1 MPKLPKNMIRR
12 KGKPGFYYRQKVAG
26 RLVVR
31 ALGPDYELACQR
43 LRSLKSNDVPP
54 APTSTVATAVRR
66 WLSVYVATQRRPE
79 DRQLA
84 AQRVR
89 DYLEPAIGHV
99 LLHRLT
105 KDHLRSYRLRLEGSH
120 LSRQSVRHVLSDAR
134 CFLNWCED
142 TGLIDHAP
150 IPARL
155 LPRMQERP
163 PDRLSDEAVAKVVA
177 LPDPYGYICRFGL
190 GTGMRW
196 GEMVRAQSTDVAGG
210 VLTVHQTKSGK
221 VRRLPLPQELA
232 AELRL
237 RVGRLIPLRNSQGVA
252 EQVRR
257 RTGISQ
263 FHVHQLRHTFA
274 CRWLERGGSLAALQ
288 ELLGHASIVTTQRY
302 GRLAEA
308 FVHAEARELERR
320 EGRM

>member
-12 KGKPGFYYRQKVAG
+12 KGKPGYYFRQKVG
-26 RLVVR
+26 CRIVVR
-31 ALGPDYELACQR
+31 ALGTDYEQACKR
-43 LRSLKSNDVPP
+43 LRSLKQDDIPLES
-54 APTSTVATAVRR
+54 STVSVAARR
-66 WLSVYVATQRRPE
+66 WLSVYVATERRSE
-79 DRQLA
+79 DHQLA

-89 DYLEPAIGHV
+89 DYLEPFLGHV
-99 LLHRLT
+99 LLHKLK
-105 KDHLRSYRLRLEGSH
+105 KDHLRSYRLHLEGTH

-142 TGLIDHAP
+142 TGLIEHAP

-155 LPRMQERP
+155 LPKMQERP
-163 PDRLSDEAVAKVVA
+163 PDRLSAEEVEQVIA

-196 GEMVRAQSTDVAGG
+196 GEMIRAQSSDIANA

-232 AELRL
+232 AELRN
-237 RVGRLIPLRNSQGVA
+237 RVGRLIPLQNGQGVA
-252 EQVRR
+252 EQIRR
-257 RTGISQ
+257 RTGIEG
-263 FHVHQLRHTFA
+263 FHMHQLRHTFA
-274 CRWLERGGSLAALQ
+274 CRWLERGGTLTALQ
-288 ELLGHASIVTTQRY
+288 ELLGHSSIVTTQRY

-308 FVHAEARELERR
+308 FVHAEARLMDLR

>member
-12 KGKPGFYYRQKVAG
+12 KGKPGYYFRQQVAG
-26 RLVVR
+26 RIVVR
-31 ALGPDYELACQR
+31 ALGSNYEQACKQ
-43 LRSLKSNDVPP
+43 LRSLKHDDIPLEN
-54 APTSTVATAVRR
+54 STVSVAARR
-66 WLSVYVATQRRPE
+66 WLSVYVPTERRSE
-79 DRQLA
+79 DHQLA

-89 DYLEPAIGHV
+89 DYLEPFFGHV
-99 LLHRLT
+99 LLHKVK
-105 KDHLRSYRLRLEGSH
+105 KDHLRSYRLHLEGTH
-120 LSRQSVRHVLSDAR
+120 LSRQSVRHILSDAR

-142 TGLIDHAP
+142 TGLIEHAP
-150 IPARL
+150 IPAKL
-155 LPRMQERP
+155 LPKMQERP
-163 PDRLSDEAVAKVVA
+163 PDRLSDEEMEKVIA

-196 GEMVRAQSTDVAGG
+196 GEMIRAQSSDISSA

-232 AELRL
+232 AELRN
-237 RVGRLIPLRNSQGVA
+237 RVGRLIPLKNGQGVA

-257 RTGISQ
+257 RTGIAG

-274 CRWLERGGSLAALQ
+274 CRWLERGGTLNALQ
-288 ELLGHASIVTTQRY
+288 ELLGHSSIVTTQRY

-308 FVHAEARELERR
+308 YVHAEARRMELR

>member
-1 MPKLPKNMIRR
+1 VPKLPRNMIRR
-12 KGKPGFYYRQKVAG
+12 KGKPGYYFRQKVAG
-26 RLVVR
+26 RVVVR
-31 ALGPDYELACQR
+31 TLGSDYEQACKR
-43 LRSLKSNDVPP
+43 LRSLKLDDIPLES
-54 APTSTVATAVRR
+54 STVSVAARR
-66 WLSVYVATQRRPE
+66 WLSVYVATERRSE
-79 DRQLA
+79 DHQLA
-84 AQRVR
+84 EQRVR
-89 DYLEPAIGHV
+89 DYLEPFCGHV
-99 LLHRLT
+99 LLHKLK
-105 KDHLRSYRLRLEGSH
+105 KDHLRSYRLYLEGTH

-142 TGLIDHAP
+142 TGLIEHAP

-163 PDRLSDEAVAKVVA
+163 PDRLSAEEVEQVIA
-177 LPDPYGYICRFGL
+177 LPDPYGYICRLGL

-196 GEMVRAQSTDVAGG
+196 GEMIRAQSSDISNA

-221 VRRLPLPQELA
+221 VRRLPLPFELA
-232 AELRL
+232 AELRN
-237 RVGRLIPLRNSQGVA
+237 RVGRLIPLKNSQALA

-257 RTGISQ
+257 RTGIER

-274 CRWLERGGSLAALQ
+274 CRWLERGGTLNALQ
-288 ELLGHASIVTTQRY
+288 ELLGHSSIVTTQRY

-308 FVHAEARELERR
+308 FVHAEARQMDLR